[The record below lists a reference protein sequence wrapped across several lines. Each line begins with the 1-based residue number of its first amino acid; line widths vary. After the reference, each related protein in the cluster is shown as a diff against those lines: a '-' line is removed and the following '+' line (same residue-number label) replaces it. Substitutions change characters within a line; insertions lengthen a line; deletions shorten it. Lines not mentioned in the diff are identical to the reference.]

1 MSQTFPT
8 IAIISSLFAPFPL
21 FPFLVAKAGPFPDSG
36 ARPDR
41 SSHNHDLIHSTSFLF
56 LLRRDGSHLCLQVR
70 PIVCHCL
77 SLFGHLSLYLRS
89 PFSKVDSQINSSLFP
104 SYQVHCE
111 QPSHF
116 RRLLTTVSNSQHST
130 SNSCYLLEIATQK
143 SETVE

>member
-8 IAIISSLFAPFPL
+8 IAIIPSLFAPCFIISL
-21 FPFLVAKAGPFPDSG
+21 SSCQGRTLPDSG

-41 SSHNHDLIHSTSFLF
+41 SSHSHDLIHSTSFLF

-89 PFSKVDSQINSSLFP
+89 PISRLDSQINSSLFP

-111 QPSHF
+111 QPSRF
-116 RRLLTTVSNSQHST
+116 RRLLTEAHVDEVNSEDFTNAQ
-130 SNSCYLLEIATQK
+130 Q
-143 SETVE
+143 